1 MKHYFSSTLL
11 HTHQNLT
18 FIDYQRFKK
27 DYSLISST
35 FSTLTL

>member
-1 MKHYFSSTLL
+1 MKHILFVHFIAYAS
-11 HTHQNLT
+11 NLT

-35 FSTLTL
+35 F